1 MEREGRA
8 VSEGR
13 GGRSPREGP
22 GEGKGGP
29 ARPGPRPAARP
40 RPRPRLAGQ
49 ARSRQGEAGGAAAG
63 PLPAPGGCWPTWLRG
78 GAAAAGVGRGGAA
91 GGGDGF
97 VRERARRGAAAW
109 RTPTRP
115 RRLPGWGDALARSP
129 LLSFR
134 PASMAQARRLAP
146 TRAPRASRGTARAPR
161 SQAQWRG
168 GAGAAHAG
176 REEDRHSAPSWMGG
190 GARAARRGALIKGHA
205 HHEGMHF
212 AGPEAANPKPC
223 GRHPSHVQRFI
234 TL

>member
-1 MEREGRA
+1 MRGGAAAARGKA
-8 VSEGR
+8 PGR
-13 GGRSPREGP
+13 GRE
-22 GEGKGGP
+22 

-49 ARSRQGEAGGAAAG
+49 ARSRQGKAGGRRRGPYLLQEAAG
-63 PLPAPGGCWPTWLRG
+63 RHGSAAERLLPGWG
-78 GAAAAGVGRGGAA
+78 GAGRRAAVTALSGSG
-91 GGGDGF
+91 
-97 VRERARRGAAAW
+97 RGAAAW

-168 GAGAAHAG
+168 GGGRGACRA
-176 REEDRHSAPSWMGG
+176 GG
-190 GARAARRGALIKGHA
+190 GPAQRPLVDGRGSAGRAARGAHKGPRA
-205 HHEGMHF
+205 PRRDALCRSRSSKSQTLRQTPLPRPAIHHPM
-212 AGPEAANPKPC
+212 
-223 GRHPSHVQRFI
+223 I
-234 TL
+234 